1 MQVFVLP
8 NSETRKRGKMK
19 SVEQTLKVIGDH
31 LRRPSIT
38 FKPELR
44 AIRDSDSAVIGWI
57 AIYHQLSAKGK
68 SPDEAMVN
76 FDKAWFVKEAK

>member
-1 MQVFVLP
+1 M
-8 NSETRKRGKMK
+8 
-19 SVEQTLKVIGDH
+19 EQTLKTVSNY
-31 LRRPSIT
+31 LQRPSIT

-44 AIRDSDSAVIGWI
+44 AIRNDNSAVIGWI

-76 FDKAWFVKEAK
+76 FDKAWFVKETE